1 MGDNDLIFF
10 SREASKE
17 ISDFLISSWL
27 IIKNQWPK
35 AFLDPHKVLDI
46 DSQYKS
52 IIYDPNFYIQ
62 KTLGCKSIN
71 YLLADVLKEQYNN
84 NFNLSAIDSF
94 NSIIN
99 NCKLNDYDWRLGKTL
114 SGISSESGF
123 RKVTKILKNEE
134 PFIRKE

>member
-1 MGDNDLIFF
+1 M
-10 SREASKE
+10 
-17 ISDFLISSWL
+17 
-27 IIKNQWPK
+27 
-35 AFLDPHKVLDI
+35 
-46 DSQYKS
+46 
-52 IIYDPNFYIQ
+52 
-62 KTLGCKSIN
+62 
-71 YLLADVLKEQYNN
+71 LKEQYNN